1 MSKMIKPYGH
11 SEAGKKQ
18 QVADMFN
25 NISGKYDFLNHF
37 LSFGIDK
44 IWRKKAISSLKDLQ
58 PRHMLDVAT
67 GTGDFALESLRILK
81 PDHITGIDIS
91 QGMLDIAQKKISER
105 GLSEHFKVEIGD
117 AENLDFESATFDAV
131 TVAFGV
137 RNFENLPL
145 GLNDICRVLK
155 PGGRAVILEFSNP
168 RSFPVKQLYRFYS
181 KHILPRIGKVFSKD
195 NRAYTYL
202 PESIAQFPD
211 GESFTDL
218 LKQAGFKTAES
229 RPQTFGI
236 CTIYLAVK

>member
-1 MSKMIKPYGH
+1 MITPYEH

-37 LSFGIDK
+37 LSFGIDL
-44 IWRKKAISSLKDLQ
+44 IWRKKAISLLKDME
-58 PRHMLDVAT
+58 PRKMLDVAT

-81 PDHITGIDIS
+81 PDHIIGIDIS
-91 QGMLDIAQKKISER
+91 QGMLDIALKKIEER
-105 GLSEHFKVEIGD
+105 SLSDRFRVEVGD
-117 AENLDFESATFDAV
+117 AENLSFESNSFDAV

-137 RNFENLPL
+137 RNFENLQI
-145 GLNDICRVLK
+145 GLNEICRVLK

-168 RSFPVKQLYRFYS
+168 KAFPIKQLYRFYS
-181 KHILPRIGKVFSKD
+181 KHILPRIGKIFSKD

-202 PESIAQFPD
+202 PESISQFPD
-211 GESFTDL
+211 GESFSQL
-218 LKQAGFKTAES
+218 LKNAGFKTAQS

-236 CTIYLAVK
+236 CTIYVGVK

>member
-1 MSKMIKPYGH
+1 MITPYEH

-37 LSFGIDK
+37 LSFGIDL
-44 IWRKKAISSLKDLQ
+44 IWRKKAISLLKDMK
-58 PRHMLDVAT
+58 PRKMLDVAT

-81 PDHITGIDIS
+81 PDHIIGIDIS
-91 QGMLDIAQKKISER
+91 QGMLDIALKKIEER
-105 GLSEHFKVEIGD
+105 SLSDRFRVEVGD
-117 AENLDFESATFDAV
+117 AENLSFKSNSFDAV

-137 RNFENLPL
+137 RNFENLQI
-145 GLNDICRVLK
+145 GLNEICRVLK

-168 RSFPVKQLYRFYS
+168 KAFPIKQLYRFYS
-181 KHILPRIGKVFSKD
+181 KHILPRIGKIFSKD

-202 PESIAQFPD
+202 PESISQFPD
-211 GESFTDL
+211 GESFSQL
-218 LKQAGFKTAES
+218 LKNAGFKTAQS

-236 CTIYLAVK
+236 CTIYVGVK

>member
-1 MSKMIKPYGH
+1 MITPYEH

-37 LSFGIDK
+37 LSFGIDL
-44 IWRKKAISSLKDLQ
+44 IWRKKAISLLKDMK
-58 PRHMLDVAT
+58 PRKMLDVAT

-81 PDHITGIDIS
+81 SDHIIGIDIS
-91 QGMLDIAQKKISER
+91 QGMLDIALKKIEER
-105 GLSEHFKVEIGD
+105 SLSDRFRVEVGD
-117 AENLDFESATFDAV
+117 AENLSFESNSFDAV

-137 RNFENLPL
+137 RNFENLQI
-145 GLNDICRVLK
+145 GLNEICRVLK

-168 RSFPVKQLYRFYS
+168 KAFPIKQLYRFYS
-181 KHILPRIGKVFSKD
+181 KHILPRIGKIFSKD

-202 PESIAQFPD
+202 PESISQFPD
-211 GESFTDL
+211 GESFSQL
-218 LKQAGFKTAES
+218 LKNAGFKTAQS

-236 CTIYLAVK
+236 CTIYVGVK